1 DLGTSPYPAFNA
13 GLNSNGLLIFI
24 RLVFFTTGFVVSF
37 AAVVPASIRTAQFKT
52 KTLKGL
58 SNQGRY
64 CDYLRGIISLSNY
77 NYLHSNI
84 LVRLLFCI
92 FIYRSD
98 WLFFFPYKYQLTK
111 LIRFYV
117 LIWWCI
123 FVQYI

>member
-13 GLNSNGLLIFI
+13 CLNSNVLLICI

-64 CDYLRGIISLSNY
+64 CDYIRGIISLSNY
-77 NYLHSNI
+77 NNLHSNI
-84 LVRLLFCI
+84 LVMLMFRI
-92 FIYRSD
+92 VIDRSD
-98 WLFFFPYKYQLTK
+98 W
-111 LIRFYV
+111 
-117 LIWWCI
+117 
-123 FVQYI
+123 